1 MLAMKYVY
9 GDYQDSSRHIMFV
22 LVCFISAI
30 LAVKEYNIITQ
41 KEGIKRLRDYSTEK
55 NNLLAEKNK
64 MLTVTMNNEIR
75 IATLSERNR
84 IAREIHDNVGHML
97 SRAILQ
103 LGAIMTVY
111 RKDTIYDNLVPI
123 KYSLDTAMNNIR
135 ESVHD
140 LHKDGFNVKE
150 TAESIL
156 SALGNYDIDPDFEA
170 EIEALM
176 EKKHY
181 DMVFTVNYFALISNT
196 CQKMGVKYVS
206 WTCDNPLISMYHISV
221 FNDCNYIFTFDKTN
235 YLEFKEMG
243 VKHIWY
249 LPLAV
254 DVDRIDMILQKSED
268 SVKYRGDIAFVGSLY
283 ERNSYDKI
291 KNRLPEYLRGYFDA
305 VMEAQLNIS
314 GANIVEPM
322 LTTNI
327 LEQLQEYFQL
337 EKSEGSFSDLGLIF
351 QTTVLGFKIA
361 EIERRR
367 ALIELSKHYRV
378 NVYSNS
384 DVSDLLRIQYCGS
397 VDYWSEMPK
406 VFRMSKINLNF
417 TIPNIKSGIPLR
429 IWDVLGC
436 GGFLL
441 TNYQAE
447 IPYYFK
453 EGEDLVCFDG
463 LEDLCEKVGYYLE
476 HEEERK
482 RIAWNGY
489 HKVREKHSY
498 IERIH
503 TILDTVAGE
512 DAK

>member
-1 MLAMKYVY
+1 M
-9 GDYQDSSRHIMFV
+9 HILMYRWK
-22 LVCFISAI
+22 A
-30 LAVKEYNIITQ
+30 YNY
-41 KEGIKRLRDYSTEK
+41 RDIEQTFLLLGYTVDNIEQELGSYDVSPEFERVIEEK
-55 NNLLAEKNK
+55 
-64 MLTVTMNNEIR
+64 IR
-75 IATLSERNR
+75 GT
-84 IAREIHDNVGHML
+84 
-97 SRAILQ
+97 
-103 LGAIMTVY
+103 
-111 RKDTIYDNLVPI
+111 
-123 KYSLDTAMNNIR
+123 
-135 ESVHD
+135 
-140 LHKDGFNVKE
+140 
-150 TAESIL
+150 
-156 SALGNYDIDPDFEA
+156 
-170 EIEALM
+170 
-176 EKKHY
+176 HY
-181 DMVFTVNYFALISNT
+181 DMVFTVNYFPLISNVCERT
-196 CQKMGVKYVS
+196 GVKYVS
-206 WTCDNPLISMYHISV
+206 WTCDNPLISMYHESV
-221 FNDCNYIFTFDKTN
+221 FHDCNYIFTFDKTN
-235 YLEFKEMG
+235 YLEFRGMG

-254 DVDRIDMILQKSED
+254 DTERMDALLGAPEEVRTAGAAHEGMKTVGTVPEEIGTAE
-268 SVKYRGDIAFVGSLY
+268 SVPAEIGKAGRRKAAQDPEMQKYRGDVAFVGSLY

-337 EKSEGSFSDLGLIF
+337 EKSDGSFSDLGLIF

-367 ALIELSKHYRV
+367 ALIELSKHYKV

-447 IPYYFK
+447 IPYYFN

-489 HKVREKHSY
+489 RKVREKHSY

-503 TILDTVAGE
+503 TILDTVACE

>member
-1 MLAMKYVY
+1 M
-9 GDYQDSSRHIMFV
+9 HILMYRWK
-22 LVCFISAI
+22 A
-30 LAVKEYNIITQ
+30 YNY
-41 KEGIKRLRDYSTEK
+41 RDIEQTLLLLGHTVDNIEQELGSYDVSPEFERVIEEK
-55 NNLLAEKNK
+55 
-64 MLTVTMNNEIR
+64 IR
-75 IATLSERNR
+75 GT
-84 IAREIHDNVGHML
+84 
-97 SRAILQ
+97 
-103 LGAIMTVY
+103 
-111 RKDTIYDNLVPI
+111 
-123 KYSLDTAMNNIR
+123 
-135 ESVHD
+135 
-140 LHKDGFNVKE
+140 
-150 TAESIL
+150 
-156 SALGNYDIDPDFEA
+156 
-170 EIEALM
+170 
-176 EKKHY
+176 HY
-181 DMVFTVNYFALISNT
+181 DMVFTVNYFPLISNVCERT
-196 CQKMGVKYVS
+196 GVKYIS
-206 WTCDNPLISMYHISV
+206 WTCDNPLISMYHESV
-221 FNDCNYIFTFDKTN
+221 FHAYNYIFTFDKTN
-235 YLEFKEMG
+235 YLEFRGMG

-254 DVDRIDMILQKSED
+254 DTERMDALLGAPEEAGRRKATQDPEMQ
-268 SVKYRGDIAFVGSLY
+268 KYRGDVAFVGSLY

-367 ALIELSKHYRV
+367 ALIELSKHYKV

-489 HKVREKHSY
+489 RKVREKHSY
-498 IERIH
+498 IERIR

-512 DAK
+512 DTK

>member
-1 MLAMKYVY
+1 M
-9 GDYQDSSRHIMFV
+9 HILMYRWK
-22 LVCFISAI
+22 A
-30 LAVKEYNIITQ
+30 YNY
-41 KEGIKRLRDYSTEK
+41 RDIEQTFLLLGHTVDNIEQELGSYDVSPEFERVIEEK
-55 NNLLAEKNK
+55 
-64 MLTVTMNNEIR
+64 IR
-75 IATLSERNR
+75 GT
-84 IAREIHDNVGHML
+84 
-97 SRAILQ
+97 
-103 LGAIMTVY
+103 
-111 RKDTIYDNLVPI
+111 
-123 KYSLDTAMNNIR
+123 
-135 ESVHD
+135 
-140 LHKDGFNVKE
+140 
-150 TAESIL
+150 
-156 SALGNYDIDPDFEA
+156 
-170 EIEALM
+170 
-176 EKKHY
+176 HY
-181 DMVFTVNYFALISNT
+181 DMVFTVNYFPLISNVCERT
-196 CQKMGVKYVS
+196 GVNYVS
-206 WTCDNPLISMYHISV
+206 WTCDNPLISMYHESV
-221 FNDCNYIFTFDKTN
+221 FHDCNYIFTFDKTN
-235 YLEFKEMG
+235 YLEFRGMG

-254 DVDRIDMILQKSED
+254 DTERMDALLGAPEEAGRRNATQDSEMR
-268 SVKYRGDIAFVGSLY
+268 KYRGDVAFVGSLY

-367 ALIELSKHYRV
+367 ALIELSKHYKV

-453 EGEDLVCFDG
+453 EGEDLVCFDSP
-463 LEDLCEKVGYYLE
+463 ENLCEKVEYYLE

-489 HKVREKHSY
+489 RKVREKHSY

-503 TILDTVAGE
+503 TILDTVACE

>member
-1 MLAMKYVY
+1 M
-9 GDYQDSSRHIMFV
+9 HILMYRWK
-22 LVCFISAI
+22 A
-30 LAVKEYNIITQ
+30 YNY
-41 KEGIKRLRDYSTEK
+41 RDIEQTFFLLGHTVDNIEQELGSYDVSPEFERVIEEK
-55 NNLLAEKNK
+55 
-64 MLTVTMNNEIR
+64 IR
-75 IATLSERNR
+75 GT
-84 IAREIHDNVGHML
+84 
-97 SRAILQ
+97 
-103 LGAIMTVY
+103 
-111 RKDTIYDNLVPI
+111 
-123 KYSLDTAMNNIR
+123 
-135 ESVHD
+135 
-140 LHKDGFNVKE
+140 
-150 TAESIL
+150 
-156 SALGNYDIDPDFEA
+156 
-170 EIEALM
+170 
-176 EKKHY
+176 HY
-181 DMVFTVNYFALISNT
+181 DMVFTVNYFPLISNVCERT
-196 CQKMGVKYVS
+196 GVKYIS
-206 WTCDNPLISMYHISV
+206 WTCDNPLISMYHESV
-221 FNDCNYIFTFDKTN
+221 FHACNYIFTFDKTN
-235 YLEFKEMG
+235 YLEFRGMG

-254 DVDRIDMILQKSED
+254 DTERMDALLGAPEEVGRWKVAQDPEMQ
-268 SVKYRGDIAFVGSLY
+268 KYRGDVAFVGSLY
-283 ERNSYDKI
+283 ERNSYDEI

-447 IPYYFK
+447 IPYYFN

-489 HKVREKHSY
+489 RKVREKHSY
-498 IERIH
+498 IERIR
-503 TILDTVAGE
+503 TILDTVACE

>member
-1 MLAMKYVY
+1 M
-9 GDYQDSSRHIMFV
+9 HILMYRWK
-22 LVCFISAI
+22 A
-30 LAVKEYNIITQ
+30 YNY
-41 KEGIKRLRDYSTEK
+41 RDIEQTFLLLGHTVDNIEQELGSYDVSPEFERVIEEK
-55 NNLLAEKNK
+55 
-64 MLTVTMNNEIR
+64 IR
-75 IATLSERNR
+75 GT
-84 IAREIHDNVGHML
+84 
-97 SRAILQ
+97 
-103 LGAIMTVY
+103 
-111 RKDTIYDNLVPI
+111 
-123 KYSLDTAMNNIR
+123 
-135 ESVHD
+135 
-140 LHKDGFNVKE
+140 
-150 TAESIL
+150 
-156 SALGNYDIDPDFEA
+156 
-170 EIEALM
+170 
-176 EKKHY
+176 HY
-181 DMVFTVNYFALISNT
+181 DMVFTVNYFPLISNVCERT
-196 CQKMGVKYVS
+196 GVNYVS
-206 WTCDNPLISMYHISV
+206 WTCDNPLISMYHESV
-221 FNDCNYIFTFDKTN
+221 FHDCNYIFTFDKTN
-235 YLEFKEMG
+235 YLEFRGMG

-254 DVDRIDMILQKSED
+254 DTERMDALLGAPEEAGRRNATQD
-268 SVKYRGDIAFVGSLY
+268 SKMRKYRGDVAFVGSLY

>member
-1 MLAMKYVY
+1 M
-9 GDYQDSSRHIMFV
+9 HILMYRWK
-22 LVCFISAI
+22 A
-30 LAVKEYNIITQ
+30 YNY
-41 KEGIKRLRDYSTEK
+41 RDIEQTFLLLGHTVDNIEQELGSYDVSPEFERVIEEK
-55 NNLLAEKNK
+55 
-64 MLTVTMNNEIR
+64 IR
-75 IATLSERNR
+75 GT
-84 IAREIHDNVGHML
+84 
-97 SRAILQ
+97 
-103 LGAIMTVY
+103 
-111 RKDTIYDNLVPI
+111 
-123 KYSLDTAMNNIR
+123 
-135 ESVHD
+135 
-140 LHKDGFNVKE
+140 
-150 TAESIL
+150 
-156 SALGNYDIDPDFEA
+156 
-170 EIEALM
+170 
-176 EKKHY
+176 HY
-181 DMVFTVNYFALISNT
+181 DMVFTVNYFPLISNVCERT
-196 CQKMGVKYVS
+196 GVNYVS
-206 WTCDNPLISMYHISV
+206 WTCDNPLISMYHESV
-221 FNDCNYIFTFDKTN
+221 FHDCNYIFTFDKTN
-235 YLEFKEMG
+235 YLEFRGMG

-254 DVDRIDMILQKSED
+254 DTERMDALLGAPEEAGRRKAAQDTEMQ
-268 SVKYRGDIAFVGSLY
+268 KYRGDVAFVGSLY

-367 ALIELSKHYRV
+367 ALIELSKHYKV

-489 HKVREKHSY
+489 RKVREKHSY
-498 IERIH
+498 IERIR

>member
-1 MLAMKYVY
+1 M
-9 GDYQDSSRHIMFV
+9 HILMYRWK
-22 LVCFISAI
+22 A
-30 LAVKEYNIITQ
+30 YNY
-41 KEGIKRLRDYSTEK
+41 RDIEQTFLLLGHTVDNIEQELGSYDVSPEFERVIEEK
-55 NNLLAEKNK
+55 
-64 MLTVTMNNEIR
+64 IR
-75 IATLSERNR
+75 GT
-84 IAREIHDNVGHML
+84 
-97 SRAILQ
+97 
-103 LGAIMTVY
+103 
-111 RKDTIYDNLVPI
+111 
-123 KYSLDTAMNNIR
+123 
-135 ESVHD
+135 
-140 LHKDGFNVKE
+140 
-150 TAESIL
+150 
-156 SALGNYDIDPDFEA
+156 
-170 EIEALM
+170 
-176 EKKHY
+176 HY
-181 DMVFTVNYFALISNT
+181 DMVFTVNYFPLISNVCERT
-196 CQKMGVKYVS
+196 GVKYVS
-206 WTCDNPLISMYHISV
+206 WTCDNPLISMYHESV
-221 FNDCNYIFTFDKTN
+221 FHDCNYIFTFDKTN
-235 YLEFKEMG
+235 YLEFRGMG

-254 DVDRIDMILQKSED
+254 DTERMDALLGAPEKPERRNATQDSEMR
-268 SVKYRGDIAFVGSLY
+268 KYRGDVAFVGSLY

-367 ALIELSKHYRV
+367 ALIELSKHYKV

-498 IERIH
+498 IERIR

>member
-1 MLAMKYVY
+1 M
-9 GDYQDSSRHIMFV
+9 HILMYRWK
-22 LVCFISAI
+22 A
-30 LAVKEYNIITQ
+30 YNY
-41 KEGIKRLRDYSTEK
+41 RDIEQTFLLLGHTVDNIEQELGSYDVSPEFERVIEEK
-55 NNLLAEKNK
+55 
-64 MLTVTMNNEIR
+64 IR
-75 IATLSERNR
+75 GT
-84 IAREIHDNVGHML
+84 
-97 SRAILQ
+97 
-103 LGAIMTVY
+103 
-111 RKDTIYDNLVPI
+111 
-123 KYSLDTAMNNIR
+123 
-135 ESVHD
+135 
-140 LHKDGFNVKE
+140 
-150 TAESIL
+150 
-156 SALGNYDIDPDFEA
+156 
-170 EIEALM
+170 
-176 EKKHY
+176 HY
-181 DMVFTVNYFALISNT
+181 DMVFTVNYFPLISNVCERT
-196 CQKMGVKYVS
+196 GVKYIS
-206 WTCDNPLISMYHISV
+206 WTCDNPLISMYHESV
-221 FNDCNYIFTFDKTN
+221 FHACNYIFTFDKTN
-235 YLEFKEMG
+235 YLEFRGMG

-254 DVDRIDMILQKSED
+254 DTERMDALLGAPEKPERRNATQDSEMR
-268 SVKYRGDIAFVGSLY
+268 KYRGDVAFVGSLY

>member
-1 MLAMKYVY
+1 M
-9 GDYQDSSRHIMFV
+9 HILMYRWK
-22 LVCFISAI
+22 A
-30 LAVKEYNIITQ
+30 YNY
-41 KEGIKRLRDYSTEK
+41 RDIEQTFLLLGHTVDNIEQELGSYDVSPEFERVIEEK
-55 NNLLAEKNK
+55 
-64 MLTVTMNNEIR
+64 IR
-75 IATLSERNR
+75 GT
-84 IAREIHDNVGHML
+84 
-97 SRAILQ
+97 
-103 LGAIMTVY
+103 
-111 RKDTIYDNLVPI
+111 
-123 KYSLDTAMNNIR
+123 
-135 ESVHD
+135 
-140 LHKDGFNVKE
+140 
-150 TAESIL
+150 
-156 SALGNYDIDPDFEA
+156 
-170 EIEALM
+170 
-176 EKKHY
+176 HY
-181 DMVFTVNYFALISNT
+181 DMVFTVNYFPLISNVCERT
-196 CQKMGVKYVS
+196 GVKYVS
-206 WTCDNPLISMYHISV
+206 WTCDNPLISMYHESV
-221 FNDCNYIFTFDKTN
+221 FHDCNYIFTFDKTN
-235 YLEFKEMG
+235 YLEFRGMG

-254 DVDRIDMILQKSED
+254 DTERMDALLGVPEEVGRWKVAQDPEMR
-268 SVKYRGDIAFVGSLY
+268 KYRGDVAFVGSLY

-367 ALIELSKHYRV
+367 ALIELSKHYKV

-384 DVSDLLRIQYCGS
+384 NVSDLLRIQYCGS

>member
-1 MLAMKYVY
+1 M
-9 GDYQDSSRHIMFV
+9 HILMYRWK
-22 LVCFISAI
+22 A
-30 LAVKEYNIITQ
+30 YNY
-41 KEGIKRLRDYSTEK
+41 RDIEQTFLLLGHTVDNIEQELGSYDVSPEFERVIEEK
-55 NNLLAEKNK
+55 
-64 MLTVTMNNEIR
+64 IR
-75 IATLSERNR
+75 GT
-84 IAREIHDNVGHML
+84 
-97 SRAILQ
+97 
-103 LGAIMTVY
+103 
-111 RKDTIYDNLVPI
+111 
-123 KYSLDTAMNNIR
+123 
-135 ESVHD
+135 
-140 LHKDGFNVKE
+140 
-150 TAESIL
+150 
-156 SALGNYDIDPDFEA
+156 
-170 EIEALM
+170 
-176 EKKHY
+176 HY
-181 DMVFTVNYFALISNT
+181 DMVFTVNYFPLISNVCERT
-196 CQKMGVKYVS
+196 GVNYVS
-206 WTCDNPLISMYHISV
+206 WTCDNPLISMYHESV
-221 FNDCNYIFTFDKTN
+221 FHDCNYIFTFDKTN
-235 YLEFKEMG
+235 YLEFRGMG

-254 DVDRIDMILQKSED
+254 DTERMDALLGAPEEEGRRNATQDPEMR
-268 SVKYRGDIAFVGSLY
+268 KYRGDVAFVGSLY

-367 ALIELSKHYRV
+367 ALIELSKHYKV

-453 EGEDLVCFDG
+453 EGEDLVCFDS

-489 HKVREKHSY
+489 RKVREKHSY
-498 IERIH
+498 IERIR

>member
-1 MLAMKYVY
+1 M
-9 GDYQDSSRHIMFV
+9 HILMYRWK
-22 LVCFISAI
+22 A
-30 LAVKEYNIITQ
+30 YNY
-41 KEGIKRLRDYSTEK
+41 RDIEQTFLLLGHTVDNIEQELGSYDVSPEFERVIEEK
-55 NNLLAEKNK
+55 
-64 MLTVTMNNEIR
+64 IR
-75 IATLSERNR
+75 GT
-84 IAREIHDNVGHML
+84 
-97 SRAILQ
+97 
-103 LGAIMTVY
+103 
-111 RKDTIYDNLVPI
+111 
-123 KYSLDTAMNNIR
+123 
-135 ESVHD
+135 
-140 LHKDGFNVKE
+140 
-150 TAESIL
+150 
-156 SALGNYDIDPDFEA
+156 
-170 EIEALM
+170 
-176 EKKHY
+176 HY
-181 DMVFTVNYFALISNT
+181 DMVFTVNYFPLISNVCERT
-196 CQKMGVKYVS
+196 GVNYVS
-206 WTCDNPLISMYHISV
+206 WTCDNPLISMYHESV
-221 FNDCNYIFTFDKTN
+221 FHACNYIFTFDKTN
-235 YLEFKEMG
+235 YLEFRGMG

-254 DVDRIDMILQKSED
+254 DTERMDALLGAPEEAGRWKAAQDPEMR
-268 SVKYRGDIAFVGSLY
+268 KYRGDVAFVGSLY

-489 HKVREKHSY
+489 RKVREKHSY
-498 IERIH
+498 IERIR

-512 DAK
+512 DTK

>member
-1 MLAMKYVY
+1 M
-9 GDYQDSSRHIMFV
+9 HILMYRWK
-22 LVCFISAI
+22 A
-30 LAVKEYNIITQ
+30 YNY
-41 KEGIKRLRDYSTEK
+41 RDIEQTFLLLGYTVDNIEQELGSYDVSPEFERVIEEK
-55 NNLLAEKNK
+55 
-64 MLTVTMNNEIR
+64 IR
-75 IATLSERNR
+75 GT
-84 IAREIHDNVGHML
+84 
-97 SRAILQ
+97 
-103 LGAIMTVY
+103 
-111 RKDTIYDNLVPI
+111 
-123 KYSLDTAMNNIR
+123 
-135 ESVHD
+135 
-140 LHKDGFNVKE
+140 
-150 TAESIL
+150 
-156 SALGNYDIDPDFEA
+156 
-170 EIEALM
+170 
-176 EKKHY
+176 HY
-181 DMVFTVNYFALISNT
+181 DMVFTVNYFPLISNVCERT
-196 CQKMGVKYVS
+196 GVKYVS
-206 WTCDNPLISMYHISV
+206 WTCDNPLISMYHESV
-221 FNDCNYIFTFDKTN
+221 FHDCNYIFTFDKTN
-235 YLEFKEMG
+235 YLEFRGMG

-254 DVDRIDMILQKSED
+254 DTERMDALLGAPEEVRTAGAAHEGMKTAGTVPEEIGTAESVPAEIGKAERRNATQDSEMR
-268 SVKYRGDIAFVGSLY
+268 KYRGDVAFVGSLY

-367 ALIELSKHYRV
+367 ALIELSKHYKV

-453 EGEDLVCFDG
+453 EGEDLVCFDS

-489 HKVREKHSY
+489 RKVREKHSY

>member
-1 MLAMKYVY
+1 M
-9 GDYQDSSRHIMFV
+9 HILMYRWK
-22 LVCFISAI
+22 A
-30 LAVKEYNIITQ
+30 YNY
-41 KEGIKRLRDYSTEK
+41 RDIEQTLLLLGHTVDNIEQELGSYDVSPEFERVIEEK
-55 NNLLAEKNK
+55 
-64 MLTVTMNNEIR
+64 IR
-75 IATLSERNR
+75 GT
-84 IAREIHDNVGHML
+84 
-97 SRAILQ
+97 
-103 LGAIMTVY
+103 
-111 RKDTIYDNLVPI
+111 
-123 KYSLDTAMNNIR
+123 
-135 ESVHD
+135 
-140 LHKDGFNVKE
+140 
-150 TAESIL
+150 
-156 SALGNYDIDPDFEA
+156 
-170 EIEALM
+170 
-176 EKKHY
+176 HY
-181 DMVFTVNYFALISNT
+181 DMVFTVNYFPLISNVCERT
-196 CQKMGVKYVS
+196 GVKYIS
-206 WTCDNPLISMYHISV
+206 WTCDNPLISMYHESV
-221 FNDCNYIFTFDKTN
+221 FHACNYIFTFDKTN
-235 YLEFKEMG
+235 YLEFRGMG

-254 DVDRIDMILQKSED
+254 DTERMDALLGAPEEAGRWKAAQDPEMR
-268 SVKYRGDIAFVGSLY
+268 KYRGDVAFVGSLY

-367 ALIELSKHYRV
+367 ALIELSKHYKV

-489 HKVREKHSY
+489 RKVREKHSY
-498 IERIH
+498 IERIC

>member
-1 MLAMKYVY
+1 M
-9 GDYQDSSRHIMFV
+9 HILMYRWK
-22 LVCFISAI
+22 A
-30 LAVKEYNIITQ
+30 YNY
-41 KEGIKRLRDYSTEK
+41 RDIEQTFLLLGHTVDNIEQELGSYDVSPEFERVIEEK
-55 NNLLAEKNK
+55 
-64 MLTVTMNNEIR
+64 IR
-75 IATLSERNR
+75 GT
-84 IAREIHDNVGHML
+84 
-97 SRAILQ
+97 
-103 LGAIMTVY
+103 
-111 RKDTIYDNLVPI
+111 
-123 KYSLDTAMNNIR
+123 
-135 ESVHD
+135 
-140 LHKDGFNVKE
+140 
-150 TAESIL
+150 
-156 SALGNYDIDPDFEA
+156 
-170 EIEALM
+170 
-176 EKKHY
+176 HY
-181 DMVFTVNYFALISNT
+181 DMVFTVNYFPLISNVCERT
-196 CQKMGVKYVS
+196 GVNYVS
-206 WTCDNPLISMYHISV
+206 WTCDNPLISMYHESV
-221 FNDCNYIFTFDKTN
+221 FHDCNYIFTFDKTN
-235 YLEFKEMG
+235 YLEFRGMG

-254 DVDRIDMILQKSED
+254 DTERMDALLGAPEKAGRRKAAQDTEMQ
-268 SVKYRGDIAFVGSLY
+268 KYRGDVAFVGSLY

-453 EGEDLVCFDG
+453 EGEDLVCFDS

-489 HKVREKHSY
+489 RKVREKHSY
-498 IERIH
+498 IERIR

>member
-1 MLAMKYVY
+1 M
-9 GDYQDSSRHIMFV
+9 HILMYRWK
-22 LVCFISAI
+22 A
-30 LAVKEYNIITQ
+30 YNY
-41 KEGIKRLRDYSTEK
+41 RDIEQTFLLLGHTVDNIEQELGSYDVSPEFERVIEEK
-55 NNLLAEKNK
+55 
-64 MLTVTMNNEIR
+64 IR
-75 IATLSERNR
+75 GT
-84 IAREIHDNVGHML
+84 
-97 SRAILQ
+97 
-103 LGAIMTVY
+103 
-111 RKDTIYDNLVPI
+111 
-123 KYSLDTAMNNIR
+123 
-135 ESVHD
+135 
-140 LHKDGFNVKE
+140 
-150 TAESIL
+150 
-156 SALGNYDIDPDFEA
+156 
-170 EIEALM
+170 
-176 EKKHY
+176 HY
-181 DMVFTVNYFALISNT
+181 DMVFTVNYFPLISNVCERT
-196 CQKMGVKYVS
+196 GVKYVS
-206 WTCDNPLISMYHISV
+206 WTCDNPLISMYHESV
-221 FNDCNYIFTFDKTN
+221 FHDCNYIFTFDKTN
-235 YLEFKEMG
+235 YLEFRGMG

-254 DVDRIDMILQKSED
+254 DTERMDALLGVPEEVGRWKVAQDPEMQ
-268 SVKYRGDIAFVGSLY
+268 KYRGDVAFVGSLY

-291 KNRLPEYLRGYFDA
+291 KSRLPEYLRGYFDA

-367 ALIELSKHYRV
+367 ALIELSKHYKV

-489 HKVREKHSY
+489 RKVREKHSY
-498 IERIH
+498 IERIR

>member
-1 MLAMKYVY
+1 M
-9 GDYQDSSRHIMFV
+9 HILMYRWK
-22 LVCFISAI
+22 A
-30 LAVKEYNIITQ
+30 YNY
-41 KEGIKRLRDYSTEK
+41 RDIEQTFLLLGHTVDNIEQELGSYDVSPEFERVIEEK
-55 NNLLAEKNK
+55 
-64 MLTVTMNNEIR
+64 IR
-75 IATLSERNR
+75 GT
-84 IAREIHDNVGHML
+84 
-97 SRAILQ
+97 
-103 LGAIMTVY
+103 
-111 RKDTIYDNLVPI
+111 
-123 KYSLDTAMNNIR
+123 
-135 ESVHD
+135 
-140 LHKDGFNVKE
+140 
-150 TAESIL
+150 
-156 SALGNYDIDPDFEA
+156 
-170 EIEALM
+170 
-176 EKKHY
+176 HY
-181 DMVFTVNYFALISNT
+181 DMVFTVNYFPLISNVCERT
-196 CQKMGVKYVS
+196 GVKYVS
-206 WTCDNPLISMYHISV
+206 WTCDNPLISMYHESV
-221 FNDCNYIFTFDKTN
+221 FHACNYIFTFDKTN
-235 YLEFKEMG
+235 YLEFRGMG

-254 DVDRIDMILQKSED
+254 DTERMDALLGAPEKPERRNATQDSEMR
-268 SVKYRGDIAFVGSLY
+268 KYRGDVAFVGSLY

-322 LTTNI
+322 LTMNI

-453 EGEDLVCFDG
+453 EGEDLVCFDS

-489 HKVREKHSY
+489 RKVREKHSY

>member
-1 MLAMKYVY
+1 M
-9 GDYQDSSRHIMFV
+9 HILMYRWK
-22 LVCFISAI
+22 A
-30 LAVKEYNIITQ
+30 YNY
-41 KEGIKRLRDYSTEK
+41 RDIEQTLLLLGHTVDNIEQELGSYDVSPEFERVIEEK
-55 NNLLAEKNK
+55 
-64 MLTVTMNNEIR
+64 IR
-75 IATLSERNR
+75 GT
-84 IAREIHDNVGHML
+84 
-97 SRAILQ
+97 
-103 LGAIMTVY
+103 
-111 RKDTIYDNLVPI
+111 
-123 KYSLDTAMNNIR
+123 
-135 ESVHD
+135 
-140 LHKDGFNVKE
+140 
-150 TAESIL
+150 
-156 SALGNYDIDPDFEA
+156 
-170 EIEALM
+170 
-176 EKKHY
+176 HY
-181 DMVFTVNYFALISNT
+181 DMVFTVNYFPLISNVCERT
-196 CQKMGVKYVS
+196 GVKYVS
-206 WTCDNPLISMYHISV
+206 WTCDNPLISMYHESV
-221 FNDCNYIFTFDKTN
+221 FHDCNYIFTFDKTN
-235 YLEFKEMG
+235 YLEFREMG

-254 DVDRIDMILQKSED
+254 DTERMDALLGVPEEVGRWKVAQDPEMQ
-268 SVKYRGDIAFVGSLY
+268 KYRGDVAFVGSLY

-447 IPYYFK
+447 IPYYFN

-489 HKVREKHSY
+489 RKVREKHSY
-498 IERIH
+498 IERIR

>member
-1 MLAMKYVY
+1 M
-9 GDYQDSSRHIMFV
+9 HILMYRWK
-22 LVCFISAI
+22 A
-30 LAVKEYNIITQ
+30 YNY
-41 KEGIKRLRDYSTEK
+41 RDIEQTFLLLGYTVDNIEQELGSYDVSPEFERVIEEK
-55 NNLLAEKNK
+55 
-64 MLTVTMNNEIR
+64 IR
-75 IATLSERNR
+75 GT
-84 IAREIHDNVGHML
+84 
-97 SRAILQ
+97 
-103 LGAIMTVY
+103 
-111 RKDTIYDNLVPI
+111 
-123 KYSLDTAMNNIR
+123 
-135 ESVHD
+135 
-140 LHKDGFNVKE
+140 
-150 TAESIL
+150 
-156 SALGNYDIDPDFEA
+156 
-170 EIEALM
+170 
-176 EKKHY
+176 HY
-181 DMVFTVNYFALISNT
+181 DMVFTVNYFPLISNVCERT
-196 CQKMGVKYVS
+196 GVKYVS
-206 WTCDNPLISMYHISV
+206 WTCDNPLISMYHESV
-221 FNDCNYIFTFDKTN
+221 FHDCNYIFTFDKTN
-235 YLEFKEMG
+235 YLEFRGMG

-254 DVDRIDMILQKSED
+254 DTERMDALLGAPEEVRTAGAAHEGMKTAGTVPEEIGTAESVPAEIGKAGRRKAAQDSEMR
-268 SVKYRGDIAFVGSLY
+268 KYRGDVAFVGSLY

-367 ALIELSKHYRV
+367 ALIELSKHYKV

-453 EGEDLVCFDG
+453 EGEDLVCFDS

-489 HKVREKHSY
+489 RKVREKHSY
-498 IERIH
+498 IERIR

>member
-1 MLAMKYVY
+1 M
-9 GDYQDSSRHIMFV
+9 HILMYRWK
-22 LVCFISAI
+22 A
-30 LAVKEYNIITQ
+30 YNY
-41 KEGIKRLRDYSTEK
+41 RDIEQTFLLLGHTVDNIEQELGSYDVSPEFERVIEEK
-55 NNLLAEKNK
+55 
-64 MLTVTMNNEIR
+64 IR
-75 IATLSERNR
+75 GT
-84 IAREIHDNVGHML
+84 
-97 SRAILQ
+97 
-103 LGAIMTVY
+103 
-111 RKDTIYDNLVPI
+111 
-123 KYSLDTAMNNIR
+123 
-135 ESVHD
+135 
-140 LHKDGFNVKE
+140 
-150 TAESIL
+150 
-156 SALGNYDIDPDFEA
+156 
-170 EIEALM
+170 
-176 EKKHY
+176 HY
-181 DMVFTVNYFALISNT
+181 DMVFTVNYFPLISNVCERT
-196 CQKMGVKYVS
+196 GVKYIS
-206 WTCDNPLISMYHISV
+206 WTCDNPLISMYHESV
-221 FNDCNYIFTFDKTN
+221 FHACNYIFTFDKTN
-235 YLEFKEMG
+235 YLEFRGMG

-254 DVDRIDMILQKSED
+254 DTERMDALLGAPEEAGRWKAAQDPEMR
-268 SVKYRGDIAFVGSLY
+268 KYRGDVAFVGSLY

-367 ALIELSKHYRV
+367 ALIELSKHYKV

-384 DVSDLLRIQYCGS
+384 NVSDLLRIQYCGS

-489 HKVREKHSY
+489 RKVREKHSY
-498 IERIH
+498 IERIR

>member
-1 MLAMKYVY
+1 M
-9 GDYQDSSRHIMFV
+9 HILMYRWK
-22 LVCFISAI
+22 A
-30 LAVKEYNIITQ
+30 YNY
-41 KEGIKRLRDYSTEK
+41 RDIEQTFLLLGHTVDNIEQELGSYDVSPEFERVIEEK
-55 NNLLAEKNK
+55 
-64 MLTVTMNNEIR
+64 IR
-75 IATLSERNR
+75 GT
-84 IAREIHDNVGHML
+84 
-97 SRAILQ
+97 
-103 LGAIMTVY
+103 
-111 RKDTIYDNLVPI
+111 
-123 KYSLDTAMNNIR
+123 
-135 ESVHD
+135 
-140 LHKDGFNVKE
+140 
-150 TAESIL
+150 
-156 SALGNYDIDPDFEA
+156 
-170 EIEALM
+170 
-176 EKKHY
+176 HY
-181 DMVFTVNYFALISNT
+181 DMVFTVNYFPLISNVCERT
-196 CQKMGVKYVS
+196 GVKYIS
-206 WTCDNPLISMYHISV
+206 WTCDNPLISMYHESV
-221 FNDCNYIFTFDKTN
+221 FHACNYIFTFDKTN
-235 YLEFKEMG
+235 YLEFRGMG

-254 DVDRIDMILQKSED
+254 DTERMDALLGAPEEAGRWKAAQDPEMR
-268 SVKYRGDIAFVGSLY
+268 KYRGDVAFVGSLY

-361 EIERRR
+361 ESERRR
-367 ALIELSKHYRV
+367 ALIELSKHYKV

-384 DVSDLLRIQYCGS
+384 DVSDLLQIQYCGS

>member
-1 MLAMKYVY
+1 M
-9 GDYQDSSRHIMFV
+9 HILMYRWK
-22 LVCFISAI
+22 A
-30 LAVKEYNIITQ
+30 YNY
-41 KEGIKRLRDYSTEK
+41 RDIEQTFLLLGHTVDNIEQELGSYDVSPEFERVIEEK
-55 NNLLAEKNK
+55 
-64 MLTVTMNNEIR
+64 IR
-75 IATLSERNR
+75 GT
-84 IAREIHDNVGHML
+84 
-97 SRAILQ
+97 
-103 LGAIMTVY
+103 
-111 RKDTIYDNLVPI
+111 
-123 KYSLDTAMNNIR
+123 
-135 ESVHD
+135 
-140 LHKDGFNVKE
+140 
-150 TAESIL
+150 
-156 SALGNYDIDPDFEA
+156 
-170 EIEALM
+170 
-176 EKKHY
+176 HY
-181 DMVFTVNYFALISNT
+181 DMVFTVNYFPLISNVCERT
-196 CQKMGVKYVS
+196 GVKYVS
-206 WTCDNPLISMYHISV
+206 WTCDNPLISMYHESV
-221 FNDCNYIFTFDKTN
+221 FHDCNYIFTFDKTN
-235 YLEFKEMG
+235 YLEFREMG

-254 DVDRIDMILQKSED
+254 DTERMDALLGVPEEVGRWKVAQDPEMQ
-268 SVKYRGDIAFVGSLY
+268 KYRGDVAFVGSLY

-367 ALIELSKHYRV
+367 ALIELSKHYKV

>member
-1 MLAMKYVY
+1 M
-9 GDYQDSSRHIMFV
+9 HILMYRWK
-22 LVCFISAI
+22 A
-30 LAVKEYNIITQ
+30 YNY
-41 KEGIKRLRDYSTEK
+41 RDIEQTFLLLGHTVDNIEQELGSYDVSPEFERVIEEK
-55 NNLLAEKNK
+55 
-64 MLTVTMNNEIR
+64 IR
-75 IATLSERNR
+75 GT
-84 IAREIHDNVGHML
+84 
-97 SRAILQ
+97 
-103 LGAIMTVY
+103 
-111 RKDTIYDNLVPI
+111 
-123 KYSLDTAMNNIR
+123 
-135 ESVHD
+135 
-140 LHKDGFNVKE
+140 
-150 TAESIL
+150 
-156 SALGNYDIDPDFEA
+156 
-170 EIEALM
+170 
-176 EKKHY
+176 HY
-181 DMVFTVNYFALISNT
+181 DMVFTVNYFPLISNVCERT
-196 CQKMGVKYVS
+196 GVKYVS
-206 WTCDNPLISMYHISV
+206 WTCDNPLISMYHESV
-221 FNDCNYIFTFDKTN
+221 FHDCNYIFTFDKTN
-235 YLEFKEMG
+235 YLEFRGMG

-254 DVDRIDMILQKSED
+254 DTERMDALLGAPEEIEAAE
-268 SVKYRGDIAFVGSLY
+268 SVPEGTVEAGRRKAAQDPEMQKYRGDVAFVGSLY

-489 HKVREKHSY
+489 RKVREKHSY
-498 IERIH
+498 IERIR

>member
-1 MLAMKYVY
+1 M
-9 GDYQDSSRHIMFV
+9 HILMYRWK
-22 LVCFISAI
+22 A
-30 LAVKEYNIITQ
+30 YNY
-41 KEGIKRLRDYSTEK
+41 RDIEQTFLLLGHTVDNIEQELGSYDVSPEFERVIEEK
-55 NNLLAEKNK
+55 
-64 MLTVTMNNEIR
+64 IR
-75 IATLSERNR
+75 GT
-84 IAREIHDNVGHML
+84 
-97 SRAILQ
+97 
-103 LGAIMTVY
+103 
-111 RKDTIYDNLVPI
+111 
-123 KYSLDTAMNNIR
+123 
-135 ESVHD
+135 
-140 LHKDGFNVKE
+140 
-150 TAESIL
+150 
-156 SALGNYDIDPDFEA
+156 
-170 EIEALM
+170 
-176 EKKHY
+176 HY
-181 DMVFTVNYFALISNT
+181 DMVFTVNYFPLISNVCERT
-196 CQKMGVKYVS
+196 GVNYVS
-206 WTCDNPLISMYHISV
+206 WTCDNPLISMYHESV
-221 FNDCNYIFTFDKTN
+221 FHACNYIFTFDKTN
-235 YLEFKEMG
+235 YLEFRGMG

-254 DVDRIDMILQKSED
+254 DTERMDALLGAPEETGRRKAAQDPEMQ
-268 SVKYRGDIAFVGSLY
+268 KYRGDVAFVGSLY

-291 KNRLPEYLRGYFDA
+291 KSRLPEYLRGYFDA

-367 ALIELSKHYRV
+367 ALIELSKHYKV

-453 EGEDLVCFDG
+453 EGEDLVCFDS

-489 HKVREKHSY
+489 RKVREKHSY

-503 TILDTVAGE
+503 TILDTVACE

>member
-1 MLAMKYVY
+1 M
-9 GDYQDSSRHIMFV
+9 HILMYRWK
-22 LVCFISAI
+22 A
-30 LAVKEYNIITQ
+30 YNY
-41 KEGIKRLRDYSTEK
+41 RDIEQTFLLLGHTVDNIEQELGSYDVSPEFERVIEEK
-55 NNLLAEKNK
+55 
-64 MLTVTMNNEIR
+64 IR
-75 IATLSERNR
+75 GT
-84 IAREIHDNVGHML
+84 
-97 SRAILQ
+97 
-103 LGAIMTVY
+103 
-111 RKDTIYDNLVPI
+111 
-123 KYSLDTAMNNIR
+123 
-135 ESVHD
+135 
-140 LHKDGFNVKE
+140 
-150 TAESIL
+150 
-156 SALGNYDIDPDFEA
+156 
-170 EIEALM
+170 
-176 EKKHY
+176 HY
-181 DMVFTVNYFALISNT
+181 DMVFTVNYFPLISNVCERT
-196 CQKMGVKYVS
+196 GVKYVS
-206 WTCDNPLISMYHISV
+206 WTCDNPLISMYHESV
-221 FNDCNYIFTFDKTN
+221 FHACNYIFTFDKTN
-235 YLEFKEMG
+235 YLEFSGMG

-254 DVDRIDMILQKSED
+254 DTERMDALLGAPEKPERRNATQDSEMR
-268 SVKYRGDIAFVGSLY
+268 KYRGDVAFVGSLY

-453 EGEDLVCFDG
+453 EGEDLVCFDS

-489 HKVREKHSY
+489 RKVREKHSY
-498 IERIH
+498 IERIR
-503 TILDTVAGE
+503 TILDTVACE

>member
-1 MLAMKYVY
+1 M
-9 GDYQDSSRHIMFV
+9 HILMYRWK
-22 LVCFISAI
+22 A
-30 LAVKEYNIITQ
+30 YNY
-41 KEGIKRLRDYSTEK
+41 RDIEQTFLLLGHTVDNIEQELGSYDVSPEFERVIEEK
-55 NNLLAEKNK
+55 
-64 MLTVTMNNEIR
+64 IR
-75 IATLSERNR
+75 GT
-84 IAREIHDNVGHML
+84 
-97 SRAILQ
+97 
-103 LGAIMTVY
+103 
-111 RKDTIYDNLVPI
+111 
-123 KYSLDTAMNNIR
+123 
-135 ESVHD
+135 
-140 LHKDGFNVKE
+140 
-150 TAESIL
+150 
-156 SALGNYDIDPDFEA
+156 
-170 EIEALM
+170 
-176 EKKHY
+176 HY
-181 DMVFTVNYFALISNT
+181 DMVFTVNYFPLISNVCERT
-196 CQKMGVKYVS
+196 GVKYIS
-206 WTCDNPLISMYHISV
+206 WTCDNPLISMYHESV
-221 FNDCNYIFTFDKTN
+221 FHDCNYIFTFDKTN
-235 YLEFKEMG
+235 YLEFRGMG

-254 DVDRIDMILQKSED
+254 DTERMDALLGAPEKPERRNATQDSEMR
-268 SVKYRGDIAFVGSLY
+268 KYRGDVAFVGSLY

-367 ALIELSKHYRV
+367 ALIELSKHYKV

-453 EGEDLVCFDG
+453 EGEDFVCFDG

-489 HKVREKHSY
+489 RKVREKHSY
-498 IERIH
+498 IERIR
-503 TILDTVAGE
+503 TILDTVACE

>member
-1 MLAMKYVY
+1 M
-9 GDYQDSSRHIMFV
+9 HILMYRWK
-22 LVCFISAI
+22 A
-30 LAVKEYNIITQ
+30 YNY
-41 KEGIKRLRDYSTEK
+41 RDIEQTFLLLGHTVDNIEQELGSYDVNPEFERVIEEK
-55 NNLLAEKNK
+55 
-64 MLTVTMNNEIR
+64 IR
-75 IATLSERNR
+75 GT
-84 IAREIHDNVGHML
+84 
-97 SRAILQ
+97 
-103 LGAIMTVY
+103 
-111 RKDTIYDNLVPI
+111 
-123 KYSLDTAMNNIR
+123 
-135 ESVHD
+135 
-140 LHKDGFNVKE
+140 
-150 TAESIL
+150 
-156 SALGNYDIDPDFEA
+156 
-170 EIEALM
+170 
-176 EKKHY
+176 HY
-181 DMVFTVNYFALISNT
+181 DMVFTVNYFPLISNVCERT
-196 CQKMGVKYVS
+196 GVKYVS
-206 WTCDNPLISMYHISV
+206 WTCDNPLISMYHESV
-221 FNDCNYIFTFDKTN
+221 FHDCNYIFTFDKTN
-235 YLEFKEMG
+235 YLEFRGMG

-254 DVDRIDMILQKSED
+254 DTERMDALLGAPEEAGRWKAAQDPEMR
-268 SVKYRGDIAFVGSLY
+268 KYRGDVAFVGSLY

-489 HKVREKHSY
+489 RKVREKHSY
-498 IERIH
+498 IERIR

>member
-1 MLAMKYVY
+1 M
-9 GDYQDSSRHIMFV
+9 HILMYRWK
-22 LVCFISAI
+22 A
-30 LAVKEYNIITQ
+30 YNY
-41 KEGIKRLRDYSTEK
+41 RDIEQTFLLLGHTVDNIEQELGSYDVSPEFERVIEEK
-55 NNLLAEKNK
+55 
-64 MLTVTMNNEIR
+64 IR
-75 IATLSERNR
+75 GT
-84 IAREIHDNVGHML
+84 
-97 SRAILQ
+97 
-103 LGAIMTVY
+103 
-111 RKDTIYDNLVPI
+111 
-123 KYSLDTAMNNIR
+123 
-135 ESVHD
+135 
-140 LHKDGFNVKE
+140 
-150 TAESIL
+150 
-156 SALGNYDIDPDFEA
+156 
-170 EIEALM
+170 
-176 EKKHY
+176 HY
-181 DMVFTVNYFALISNT
+181 DMVFTVNYFPLISNVCERT
-196 CQKMGVKYVS
+196 GVKYVS
-206 WTCDNPLISMYHISV
+206 WTCDNPLISMYHESV
-221 FNDCNYIFTFDKTN
+221 FHACNYIFTFDKTN
-235 YLEFKEMG
+235 YLEFRGMG

-254 DVDRIDMILQKSED
+254 DTERMDALFGAPEKAGRRKVAQDPEMQ
-268 SVKYRGDIAFVGSLY
+268 KYRGDVAFVGSLY

>member
-1 MLAMKYVY
+1 M
-9 GDYQDSSRHIMFV
+9 HILMYRWK
-22 LVCFISAI
+22 A
-30 LAVKEYNIITQ
+30 YNY
-41 KEGIKRLRDYSTEK
+41 RDIEQTFLLLGHTVDNIEQELGSYDVSPEFERVIEEK
-55 NNLLAEKNK
+55 
-64 MLTVTMNNEIR
+64 IR
-75 IATLSERNR
+75 GT
-84 IAREIHDNVGHML
+84 
-97 SRAILQ
+97 
-103 LGAIMTVY
+103 
-111 RKDTIYDNLVPI
+111 
-123 KYSLDTAMNNIR
+123 
-135 ESVHD
+135 
-140 LHKDGFNVKE
+140 
-150 TAESIL
+150 
-156 SALGNYDIDPDFEA
+156 
-170 EIEALM
+170 
-176 EKKHY
+176 HY
-181 DMVFTVNYFALISNT
+181 DMVFTVNYFPLISNVCERT
-196 CQKMGVKYVS
+196 GVKYVS
-206 WTCDNPLISMYHISV
+206 WTCDNPLISMYHESV
-221 FNDCNYIFTFDKTN
+221 FHACNYIFTFDKTN
-235 YLEFKEMG
+235 YLEFRGMG

-254 DVDRIDMILQKSED
+254 DTERMDALLGAPEKPERRNATQDSEMR
-268 SVKYRGDIAFVGSLY
+268 KYRGDVAFVGSLY

-351 QTTVLGFKIA
+351 QTTVLGFKIS